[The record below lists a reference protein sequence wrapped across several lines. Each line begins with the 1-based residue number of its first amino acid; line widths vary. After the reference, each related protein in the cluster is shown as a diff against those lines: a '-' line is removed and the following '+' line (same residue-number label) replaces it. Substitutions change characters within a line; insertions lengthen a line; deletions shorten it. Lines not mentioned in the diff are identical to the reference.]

1 VKHCRSGQLQFFTT
15 LTLDSNGTWIGND
28 LNKSHRAH
36 FYWLL
41 ADLTVVNLAIH
52 MPHVSLICNNNN
64 TSATVEGLADSDSS
78 GPLPTSVCV
87 LCNISPVGYKELVE
101 KTN

>member
-1 VKHCRSGQLQFFTT
+1 M
-15 LTLDSNGTWIGND
+15 LTLNSNGSWIWND
-28 LNKSHRAH
+28 LKKSRKPH

-52 MPHVSLICNNNN
+52 MLRVSLIC
-64 TSATVEGLADSDSS
+64 TRTIHLQQLKGWLILIQVALSQQV
-78 GPLPTSVCV
+78 SVPR
-87 LCNISPVGYKELVE
+87 NISPLGYKELIE

>member
-1 VKHCRSGQLQFFTT
+1 M
-15 LTLDSNGTWIGND
+15 LTLNSNGSWIGND
-28 LNKSHRAH
+28 LNKSHKPH

-41 ADLTVVNLAIH
+41 ADRSVVNFAIH
-52 MPHVSLICNNNN
+52 IPHVSLICTKNN

-87 LCNISPVGYKELVE
+87 PHNMSPLGYKELI
-101 KTN
+101 

>member
-1 VKHCRSGQLQFFTT
+1 MYK
-15 LTLDSNGTWIGND
+15 
-28 LNKSHRAH
+28 
-36 FYWLL
+36 
-41 ADLTVVNLAIH
+41 
-52 MPHVSLICNNNN
+52 NN

-87 LCNISPVGYKELVE
+87 PPNISPLGYKELIE